1 MTAIEKAKTLMDKAA
16 AQRQDEARDL
26 ARRAWDEF
34 DRARLP
40 RTRTQQTAQGAE
52 LEAAQNR
59 EGGKVSAK
67 TPADRQRDRTE
78 RLARD
83 GLKRVPVI
91 VPVELE
97 GEIKMIAQIMR
108 QTKPATERNT

>member
-1 MTAIEKAKTLMDKAA
+1 M
-16 AQRQDEARDL
+16 
-26 ARRAWDEF
+26 
-34 DRARLP
+34 
-40 RTRTQQTAQGAE
+40 
-52 LEAAQNR
+52 
-59 EGGKVSAK
+59 SAK

>member
-1 MTAIEKAKTLMDKAA
+1 M
-16 AQRQDEARDL
+16 
-26 ARRAWDEF
+26 
-34 DRARLP
+34 
-40 RTRTQQTAQGAE
+40 
-52 LEAAQNR
+52 
-59 EGGKVSAK
+59 SAK

-97 GEIKMIAQIMR
+97 GDIKLIAQIMR
-108 QTKPATERNT
+108 QAKRPPKTTPTAVYES